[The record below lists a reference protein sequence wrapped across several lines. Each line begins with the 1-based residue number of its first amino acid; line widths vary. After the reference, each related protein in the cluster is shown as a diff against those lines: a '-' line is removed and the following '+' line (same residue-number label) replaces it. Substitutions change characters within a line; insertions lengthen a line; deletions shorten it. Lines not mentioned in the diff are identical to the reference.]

1 MPQFLVFGAGELAQ
15 VLCAYLETDS
25 ESRVTA
31 FVVDADYD
39 APDTLLNRPVL
50 KLDDARRRFP
60 PGTLP
65 VMVAIGYSRLNQ
77 GRRDK
82 FAQLRAMGYTISG
95 FIHSSN
101 RIHESVSIGDGCIIL
116 TDNAIH
122 PFARIGDNVIIN
134 HHNVIGHHSVI
145 GDDSYFTSRVVIGG
159 NTQIDRQCFL
169 GLNSTV
175 SNGLHVGARCI
186 VGAGVVMRS
195 DAASDGVYTASK
207 AVRSR
212 VSSKR
217 VRL

>member
-1 MPQFLVFGAGELAQ
+1 MQQVLVFGAGELAQ

-25 ESRVTA
+25 DSRVTA
-31 FVVDADYD
+31 FVVDADRV

-50 KLDDARRRFP
+50 NLDDAARRFP

-65 VMVAIGYSRLNQ
+65 IMVAIGYSRLNK

-82 FAQLRAMGYTISG
+82 VAHLRAMGYAISG
-95 FIHSSN
+95 FVHTSN
-101 RIHESVSIGDGCIIL
+101 RIHESVSIGDGCILL

-122 PFARIGDNVIIN
+122 PFACIGDNVVIN

-145 GDDSYFTSRVVIGG
+145 GDDSYFTSRVVVGG
-159 NTQIDRQCFL
+159 NTQIERQCFL
-169 GLNSTV
+169 GLNSTIG
-175 SNGLHVGARCI
+175 NGLRVGARCI

-195 DAASDGVYTASK
+195 DAAPDGVYTAPR

-212 VSSKR
+212 APSDR

>member
-1 MPQFLVFGAGELAQ
+1 MQQVLVFGAGELAQ

-25 ESRVTA
+25 DSRVAA
-31 FVVDADYD
+31 FVVDAGYD
-39 APDTLLNRPVL
+39 APDTLLDRPVL
-50 KLDDARRRFP
+50 NLDDAGRHFP

-65 VMVAIGYSRLNQ
+65 MLVAIGYSRSNQ

-82 FAQLRAMGYTISG
+82 AAQLRAMGYASSG

-122 PFARIGDNVIIN
+122 PFARIGDNVVIN
-134 HHNVIGHHSVI
+134 HHNVIGHHSLI
-145 GDDSYFTSRVVIGG
+145 GDYAYLTSRVVVGG
-159 NTQIDRQCFL
+159 NTQIERQCFL
-169 GLNSTV
+169 GLNSTIG
-175 SNGLHVGARCI
+175 NGLRVGARCI

-195 DAASDGVYTASK
+195 DAAPDGVYAAPK

-212 VSSKR
+212 VSSNR